1 MSASLPPIGHQI
13 SEPNIVSESTSSG
26 GTVSVGAVSG
36 GTSSGG
42 TVSGCTVSGDTV
54 SVGSVSQGSVM
65 ATPMEPRGVDRQLVM
80 ATLGK
85 FVVCLGFRLPYVFLT
100 PISKQLG
107 TTIGHLGS
115 LMALG
120 ELTGLLTGII
130 GRSLDRGKFRFW
142 LTVGSGSTIGGVAIM
157 GTAATNQIR
166 SSTLFALGFAIT
178 ALGVATFTTSA
189 HAWLGA
195 SVPYSRRGWS
205 MGRLE
210 TSWAFAVLIGAPIFG
225 LVISLFNVST
235 MFVGLVFVST
245 LSTWSVWKVFGQ
257 PHAANSVSPS
267 PPNSEPANSGPAN
280 SSPASSSP
288 ASDDDASDPMGAN
301 HYSATIAPSGSPE
314 AKALLRR
321 ITAALVC
328 SAAMSFGSICIFSV
342 YGSWLTERFGLSI
355 RAVGLF
361 SVFVGL
367 AELGASTLSSL
378 KTDQWGKRR
387 SVAMGSLVML
397 AGMVGIGIVP
407 KITVLGVGV
416 LVLMFLG
423 FEFGYVSLLSVISEV
438 GEHRKGTVLSIDHA
452 LSPLGRAGAAALAT
466 NLFDSHG
473 IAPISV
479 IAGVAS
485 IVAFAAIRFATRS

>member
-1 MSASLPPIGHQI
+1 MSASFPPIGHQT
-13 SEPNIVSESTSSG
+13 SEPSIVSE
-26 GTVSVGAVSG
+26 
-36 GTSSGG
+36 
-42 TVSGCTVSGDTV
+42 
-54 SVGSVSQGSVM
+54 GSVSQGSVV
-65 ATPMEPRGVDRQLVM
+65 ATPMAPRGVDRQLVM

-142 LTVGSGSTIGGVAIM
+142 LTMGSGSTIGGVAIM
-157 GTAATNQIR
+157 GAAATSQIR

-195 SVPYSRRGWS
+195 SVPYARRGWS

-210 TSWAFAVLIGAPIFG
+210 TSWAFAVLIGAPVFG

-235 MFVGLVFVST
+235 MFAGLVFIST
-245 LSTWSVWKVFGQ
+245 LSTWSVWKIFGQ
-257 PHAANSVSPS
+257 PHSANAANSS
-267 PPNSEPANSGPAN
+267 PANSGI
-280 SSPASSSP
+280 ASSSP
-288 ASDDDASDPMGAN
+288 ASDDESSDPTGAN
-301 HYSATIAPSGSPE
+301 QYSANIAPSGSPA

-321 ITAALVC
+321 IAAALVC

-367 AELGASTLSSL
+367 AELGASTLSSA

-466 NLFDSHG
+466 NLFDAHG
-473 IAPISV
+473 IAPIAV

-485 IVAFAAIRFATRS
+485 LLAFAAIRLATRS

>member
-1 MSASLPPIGHQI
+1 MSASFPPIGHQT
-13 SEPNIVSESTSSG
+13 SEPSIVSE
-26 GTVSVGAVSG
+26 
-36 GTSSGG
+36 
-42 TVSGCTVSGDTV
+42 
-54 SVGSVSQGSVM
+54 GSVSQGSVV
-65 ATPMEPRGVDRQLVM
+65 ATPMAPRGVDRQLVM

-142 LTVGSGSTIGGVAIM
+142 LTMGSGSTIGGVAIM
-157 GTAATNQIR
+157 GAAATSQIR

-195 SVPYSRRGWS
+195 SVPYARRGWS

-210 TSWAFAVLIGAPIFG
+210 TSWAFAVLIGAPVFG

-235 MFVGLVFVST
+235 MFAGLVFVST
-245 LSTWSVWKVFGQ
+245 LSTWSVWNIFGQ
-257 PHAANSVSPS
+257 PHSANS
-267 PPNSEPANSGPAN
+267 AN
-280 SSPASSSP
+280 SSPASSGP
-288 ASDDDASDPMGAN
+288 ATDDESSDPIGAN
-301 HYSATIAPSGSPE
+301 HYSANIAPSGSPE
-314 AKALLRR
+314 AKALVRR
-321 ITAALVC
+321 IAAALVC

-367 AELGASTLSSL
+367 AELGASTLSSA

-466 NLFDSHG
+466 NLFDAHG
-473 IAPISV
+473 IAPIAV

-485 IVAFAAIRFATRS
+485 LLAFAAIRLATRS

>member
-1 MSASLPPIGHQI
+1 
-13 SEPNIVSESTSSG
+13 
-26 GTVSVGAVSG
+26 
-36 GTSSGG
+36 
-42 TVSGCTVSGDTV
+42 
-54 SVGSVSQGSVM
+54 
-65 ATPMEPRGVDRQLVM
+65 
-80 ATLGK
+80 
-85 FVVCLGFRLPYVFLT
+85 
-100 PISKQLG
+100 
-107 TTIGHLGS
+107 
-115 LMALG
+115 
-120 ELTGLLTGII
+120 
-130 GRSLDRGKFRFW
+130 
-142 LTVGSGSTIGGVAIM
+142 
-157 GTAATNQIR
+157 
-166 SSTLFALGFAIT
+166 
-178 ALGVATFTTSA
+178 
-189 HAWLGA
+189 
-195 SVPYSRRGWS
+195 

-235 MFVGLVFVST
+235 MFAGLVFVST
-245 LSTWSVWKVFGQ
+245 LSTWSVWKIFGQ
-257 PHAANSVSPS
+257 PHSADL
-267 PPNSEPANSGPAN
+267 AN
-280 SSPASSSP
+280 SSHASLDR
-288 ASDDDASDPMGAN
+288 ASNELEAN
-301 HYSATIAPSGSPE
+301 PYAATIAPSGSPE
-314 AKALLRR
+314 AKALFRR
-321 ITAALVC
+321 IAAALVC

-466 NLFDSHG
+466 NLFDAHG

-485 IVAFAAIRFATRS
+485 IVAFAAIRLATRS

>member
-1 MSASLPPIGHQI
+1 MSASLPPIGDQI
-13 SEPNIVSESTSSG
+13 SEPSIVSR
-26 GTVSVGAVSG
+26 GTVSE
-36 GTSSGG
+36 G
-42 TVSGCTVSGDTV
+42 TVSEGSARVPPVVS
-54 SVGSVSQGSVM
+54 
-65 ATPMEPRGVDRQLVM
+65 RGVDRQLVM

-120 ELTGLLTGII
+120 ELTGLLTGIT

-142 LTVGSGSTIGGVAIM
+142 LTMGSGSTIGGVAIM
-157 GTAATNQIR
+157 GAAATSQIR

-178 ALGVATFTTSA
+178 ALGVATFTTAA

-195 SVPYSRRGWS
+195 SVPYARRGWS

-235 MFVGLVFVST
+235 MFAGLVFIST

-257 PHAANSVSPS
+257 PHSAES
-267 PPNSEPANSGPAN
+267 
-280 SSPASSSP
+280 ASSSP
-288 ASDDDASDPMGAN
+288 NGSSPTNSGSASGDDASDQMGAN
-301 HYSATIAPSGSPE
+301 HYSATIAASGSPE

-321 ITAALVC
+321 ITAALLC

-367 AELGASTLSSL
+367 AELGASTLSSA

-387 SVAMGSLVML
+387 SVAMGSVVML

-466 NLFDSHG
+466 NLFDAHG
-473 IAPISV
+473 IAPISI
-479 IAGVAS
+479 IAGAAS
-485 IVAFAAIRFATRS
+485 IVAFAAIRLATRS

>member
-1 MSASLPPIGHQI
+1 MSASLPPIGRKA
-13 SEPNIVSESTSSG
+13 SEPSTVSDDIVSHSTLLEGSEPEPPR
-26 GTVSVGAVSG
+26 VS
-36 GTSSGG
+36 
-42 TVSGCTVSGDTV
+42 
-54 SVGSVSQGSVM
+54 
-65 ATPMEPRGVDRQLVM
+65 RGVDRQLVM
-80 ATLGK
+80 ATIGK

-142 LTVGSGSTIGGVAIM
+142 LTMGSGSTIGGVAIM
-157 GTAATNQIR
+157 GTAATNQIH
-166 SSTLFALGFAIT
+166 SSTLLALGFAIT

-195 SVPYSRRGWS
+195 SVPYARRGWS

-235 MFVGLVFVST
+235 MFAGLVFVST
-245 LSTWSVWKVFGQ
+245 LSTWSVWKIFGQ
-257 PHAANSVSPS
+257 PHSADL
-267 PPNSEPANSGPAN
+267 AN
-280 SSPASSSP
+280 SSHASLDR
-288 ASDDDASDPMGAN
+288 ASNELEAN
-301 HYSATIAPSGSPE
+301 PYAATIAPSGSPE
-314 AKALLRR
+314 AKALFRR
-321 ITAALVC
+321 IAAALVC

-466 NLFDSHG
+466 NLFDAHG

-485 IVAFAAIRFATRS
+485 IVAFAAIRLATRS

>member
-1 MSASLPPIGHQI
+1 MSASLPPIGHRPSETTSGVGAGASI
-13 SEPNIVSESTSSG
+13 SSSSG
-26 GTVSVGAVSG
+26 
-36 GTSSGG
+36 
-42 TVSGCTVSGDTV
+42 
-54 SVGSVSQGSVM
+54 
-65 ATPMEPRGVDRQLVM
+65 GVDRQLVM
-80 ATLGK
+80 ATIGK

-107 TTIGHLGS
+107 TTIGRLGA

-142 LTVGSGSTIGGVAIM
+142 LTMGSGSTIGGVAVM
-157 GTAATNQIR
+157 GAAATNRLHSPIV
-166 SSTLFALGFAIT
+166 FALGFAVT

-195 SVPYSRRGWS
+195 SVPYARRGWS

-225 LVISLFNVST
+225 LVISIFSVST
-235 MFVGLVFVST
+235 MFAGLVLIST
-245 LSTWSVWKVFGQ
+245 LSTYLVWRTFGEAHSSGLSADES
-257 PHAANSVSPS
+257 PIRLAGRKGRPGGTRSAA
-267 PPNSEPANSGPAN
+267 EMGPA
-280 SSPASSSP
+280 SKKE
-288 ASDDDASDPMGAN
+288 SDLNENPD
-301 HYSATIAPSGSPE
+301 YSTIASAGSPQ
-314 AKALLRR
+314 AKALRRR
-321 ITAALVC
+321 IIAALVC
-328 SAAMSFGSICIFSV
+328 SAALSFGSICIFSV
-342 YGSWLTERFGLSI
+342 YGSWLTERFGLSV

-361 SVFVGL
+361 SVFVGI
-367 AELGASTLSSL
+367 AELAASTLSST
-378 KTDQWGKRR
+378 KTDLWGKRR

-397 AGMVGIGIVP
+397 AGMAGIGIVP
-407 KITVLGVGV
+407 KVTVLGVVV

-466 NLFDSHG
+466 SVFDSHG
-473 IAPISV
+473 IGPVSLIG
-479 IAGVAS
+479 GVAS
-485 IVAFAAIRFATRS
+485 IVAFAAIRSATNR